1 MELPMLNI
9 IVLLVIVLILALLV
23 FAATRP
29 DSFSVQR
36 STTIQAAATK
46 VWPLLTDFH
55 RWPEWSPWEKLDPAM
70 QRTHSGAASGVGAI
84 YEWTGNKKVGAG
96 RMEIT
101 GAEAPRKVNIKLDF
115 LRPFK
120 SQNVTEYTLADKGGA
135 TEVIWTMAGPATFV
149 TKLMGV
155 FVSMDKMIGKDFE
168 EGLAKMK
175 SVAERS

>member
-1 MELPMLNI
+1 MLQFI
-9 IVLLVIVLILALLV
+9 ILLVVVLIVAVLV

-29 DSFSVQR
+29 NRFSVQR
-36 STTIQAAATK
+36 STTIQATADK

-70 QRTHSGAASGVGAI
+70 QRTHSGATSGVGAI
-84 YEWTGNKKVGAG
+84 YEWNGNNKVGAG

-101 GAEAPRKVNIKLDF
+101 KAQAHALVSMKLDF

-120 SQNVTEYTLADKGGA
+120 SSNVADYTLANQGNA
-135 TEVIWTMAGPATFV
+135 TEVTWTMSGPATFI

-175 SVAERS
+175 SVAEKN

>member
-1 MELPMLNI
+1 MFNI
-9 IVLLVIVLILALLV
+9 ILLVALLIVAVLV

-29 DSFSVQR
+29 NSFSVQR
-36 STTIQAAATK
+36 STRINAAAQA

-55 RWPEWSPWEKLDPAM
+55 RWPEWSPWEKLDPSM
-70 QRTHSGAASGVGAI
+70 QRTHSGAGQGVGAI
-84 YEWTGNKKVGAG
+84 YEWNGNNKVGAG

-101 GAEAPRKVNIKLDF
+101 EAQAHSQVKMKLDF

-120 SQNVTEYTLADKGGA
+120 SSNVAEYTLVDQGGA
-135 TEVIWTMAGPATFV
+135 TDVSWTMSGPATFI
-149 TKLMGV
+149 TKLMGI

-175 SVAERS
+175 TVAEKG

>member
-1 MELPMLNI
+1 MQIFILLLVVLI
-9 IVLLVIVLILALLV
+9 VAVLLY
-23 FAATRP
+23 AATRP
-29 DSFSVQR
+29 NSFSVQR
-36 STTIQAAATK
+36 STRINASAQA

-70 QRTHSGAASGVGAI
+70 QRTHSGSAQGVGAI
-84 YEWTGNKKVGAG
+84 YEWNGNNKVGAG

-101 GAEAPRKVNIKLDF
+101 NAEAHSKVNMKLDF

-120 SQNVTEYTLADKGGA
+120 SSNVAEYALVSQGGG
-135 TEVIWTMAGPATFV
+135 TDVTWTMSGPATFI

-155 FVSMDKMIGKDFE
+155 FVSMDKMVGKDFE

-175 SVAERS
+175 TVAEKG

>member
-1 MELPMLNI
+1 MQI
-9 IVLLVIVLILALLV
+9 IILLLVVLIVAVLLY
-23 FAATRP
+23 AATRP
-29 DSFSVQR
+29 NSFLVQR
-36 STTIQAAATK
+36 STRINAPPQA

-70 QRTHSGAASGVGAI
+70 QRTHSGNAQGVGAI
-84 YEWTGNKKVGAG
+84 YEWNGNNKVGAG

-101 GAEAPRKVNIKLDF
+101 NAEAHSKVNMKLDF

-120 SQNVTEYTLADKGGA
+120 SSNVAEYTLANQGGA
-135 TEVIWTMAGPATFV
+135 TEVTWTMSGPATFI

-155 FVSMDKMIGKDFE
+155 FVSMDKMVGKDFE

-175 SVAERS
+175 TVAEKG

>member
-1 MELPMLNI
+1 MQNI
-9 IVLLVIVLILALLV
+9 ILLLVVLVVAVLLY
-23 FAATRP
+23 AATRP
-29 DSFSVQR
+29 NSFSVQR
-36 STTIQAAATK
+36 STRINAPAQT

-55 RWPEWSPWEKLDPAM
+55 RWPEWSPWEKLDPDM
-70 QRTHSGAASGVGAI
+70 QRTHSGSAQGVGAI
-84 YEWTGNKKVGAG
+84 YEWNGNKKVGAG

-101 GAEAPRKVNIKLDF
+101 TAEAHSKVQMKLDF

-120 SQNVTEYTLADKGGA
+120 SSNVAEYTLASQGGA
-135 TEVIWTMAGPATFV
+135 TDVTWTMSGPATFV

-175 SVAERS
+175 SVAEKG